1 MRENFS
7 FKEILW
13 ICFLHSLELDDLNI
27 DYGQYT
33 SEIYQS

>member
-7 FKEILW
+7 FKERLW
-13 ICFLHSLELDDLNI
+13 ICCLDSLELDDLNI
-27 DYGQYT
+27 GYGQYT